1 MPLQVAAASRWLA
14 VTGLESGPVIWPG
27 RMSRPTTRFPALHG
41 SAGYTAEASGSERER
56 LSFESD
62 AEAARRSALVHISD
76 LLLDSHKWLE
86 PADAQ
91 APPPPP
97 PPPPPT
103 PPPPPQPLPPPPPP
117 LQAKAASQWLAVTG
131 VEATARGA
139 SYRQKAPGEV
149 SIPQRPDGTILLM
162 GHDEA
167 PITAPASP
175 QLMRSPGFTPAP
187 RSSPAGHARPNA
199 TYSQQMR
206 VEPEWI
212 RSPVKS
218 SPVKRART
226 TLPLAYPALQTLTA
240 LGTALGTP
248 DVYQLGSVESLQVSD
263 DR

>member
-1 MPLQVAAASRWLA
+1 M
-14 VTGLESGPVIWPG
+14 WPG

-76 LLLDSHKWLE
+76 LLLDSHQWLE
-86 PADAQ
+86 PADTQ
-91 APPPPP
+91 VPLPPPP
-97 PPPPPT
+97 
-103 PPPPPQPLPPPPPP
+103 PPPPPP
-117 LQAKAASQWLAVTG
+117 LQAKAASQWLAATG

-149 SIPQRPDGTILLM
+149 SIPQRPDGPIPVM
-162 GHDEA
+162 GPDEA

-175 QLMRSPGFTPAP
+175 QLQRSPGFTPAP
-187 RSSPAGHARPNA
+187 RSSPAARARPHA
-199 TYSQQMR
+199 AYSQHMR

-218 SPVKRART
+218 SPVKSART

-240 LGTALGTP
+240 LGTP
-248 DVYQLGSVESLQVSD
+248 DVHQLGSVESLQVSD
-263 DR
+263 DH

>member
-1 MPLQVAAASRWLA
+1 M
-14 VTGLESGPVIWPG
+14 WPG

-76 LLLDSHKWLE
+76 LLLDSHQWLE

-91 APPPPP
+91 VPPPPP
-97 PPPPPT
+97 
-103 PPPPPQPLPPPPPP
+103 PPPPPP
-117 LQAKAASQWLAVTG
+117 LQAKAASQWLAATG

-149 SIPQRPDGTILLM
+149 SIPQRPDGPIPVM
-162 GHDEA
+162 GPDEA

-175 QLMRSPGFTPAP
+175 QLQRSPGFTPAP
-187 RSSPAGHARPNA
+187 RSSPAARARPHA
-199 TYSQQMR
+199 AYSQQMR
-206 VEPEWI
+206 YEPEWI

-218 SPVKRART
+218 SPVKSART

-240 LGTALGTP
+240 LGTP
-248 DVYQLGSVESLQVSD
+248 DVHQLGSVESLQVSD
-263 DR
+263 DH

>member
-1 MPLQVAAASRWLA
+1 M
-14 VTGLESGPVIWPG
+14 WPG

-76 LLLDSHKWLE
+76 LLLDSHQWLE
-86 PADAQ
+86 PADTQ
-91 APPPPP
+91 VPPPPP
-97 PPPPPT
+97 
-103 PPPPPQPLPPPPPP
+103 PPPPPP
-117 LQAKAASQWLAVTG
+117 LQAKAASQWLAATG

-149 SIPQRPDGTILLM
+149 SIPQRPDGPIPVM
-162 GHDEA
+162 GPDEA

-175 QLMRSPGFTPAP
+175 QLQRSPGFTPAP
-187 RSSPAGHARPNA
+187 RSSPAARARPHA
-199 TYSQQMR
+199 AYSQHMR

-218 SPVKRART
+218 SPVKSART

-240 LGTALGTP
+240 LGTP
-248 DVYQLGSVESLQVSD
+248 DVHQLGSVESLQVTD
-263 DR
+263 DH

>member
-1 MPLQVAAASRWLA
+1 
-14 VTGLESGPVIWPG
+14 
-27 RMSRPTTRFPALHG
+27 MSRPTTRFPALHG

-56 LSFESD
+56 LSVESD

-149 SIPQRPDGTILLM
+149 SIPQRLDGTILLM

-248 DVYQLGSVESLQVSD
+248 DVYQLGSVESLQGSD

>member
-1 MPLQVAAASRWLA
+1 M
-14 VTGLESGPVIWPG
+14 WPG

-76 LLLDSHKWLE
+76 LLLDSHQWLE

-91 APPPPP
+91 VPPPPP
-97 PPPPPT
+97 PPQPQ
-103 PPPPPQPLPPPPPP
+103 PPQPPQPPPPP
-117 LQAKAASQWLAVTG
+117 LQAKAASQWLAATG

-149 SIPQRPDGTILLM
+149 SIPQRPDGPIPVM
-162 GHDEA
+162 GPDEA

-175 QLMRSPGFTPAP
+175 QLQRSPGFTPAP
-187 RSSPAGHARPNA
+187 RSSPAARARPHA
-199 TYSQQMR
+199 AYSQHMR

-218 SPVKRART
+218 SPVKSART
-226 TLPLAYPALQTLTA
+226 MLPLAYPALQTLTA
-240 LGTALGTP
+240 LGTP
-248 DVYQLGSVESLQVSD
+248 DVHQLGSVESLQVTD
-263 DR
+263 DH

>member
-1 MPLQVAAASRWLA
+1 M
-14 VTGLESGPVIWPG
+14 WPG

-76 LLLDSHKWLE
+76 LLLDSHQWLE
-86 PADAQ
+86 PADTQ
-91 APPPPP
+91 VPLPPPP
-97 PPPPPT
+97 
-103 PPPPPQPLPPPPPP
+103 PPPPPP
-117 LQAKAASQWLAVTG
+117 LQAKAASQWLAATG

-149 SIPQRPDGTILLM
+149 SIPQRPDGPIPVM
-162 GHDEA
+162 GPDEA

-175 QLMRSPGFTPAP
+175 QLQRSPGFTPAP
-187 RSSPAGHARPNA
+187 RSSPAGRARPHA
-199 TYSQQMR
+199 AYSQQMR

-218 SPVKRART
+218 SPVKSART

-240 LGTALGTP
+240 LGTP
-248 DVYQLGSVESLQVSD
+248 DVHQLGSVESLQVTD
-263 DR
+263 DH